1 MIEDVDMVDWNFE
14 EVVGEVFKEESPNV
28 FLRIGRNLELLIV
41 KFPGRRS
48 KLPFLLL
55 YFLSLALFLTFVHI
69 ISPFHLEIDIA

>member
-1 MIEDVDMVDWNFE
+1 MIENVDMMNGNFE
-14 EVVGEVFKEESPNV
+14 EVVGEVFKEEDSDV

-41 KFPGRRS
+41 KFPGRRP

-69 ISPFHLEIDIA
+69 ISPFHLQTSTG